1 MLADIAS
8 MDQSNRLTLFYRIL
22 SLNADLTN
30 DLKKLFLNS
39 DLTISKQYST
49 QFETFLISTI
59 YLSEHFSYNLSIDF
73 IYALLVNIL
82 FMGYYSENNALIPK
96 LLELKNVENAK
107 LVSNLKTLDKIPSL
121 SSINY
126 QPQIVHQ
133 YNAWQN
139 CFNSIAFLASILNL
153 SDCK

>member
-1 MLADIAS
+1 MLADIVS
-8 MDQSNRLTLFYRIL
+8 MAQRDRLVLFYRIL
-22 SLNADLTN
+22 SLNADLTD
-30 DLKKLFLNS
+30 DLKKLFLNN
-39 DLTISKQYST
+39 DLKISKQYSN
-49 QFETFLISTI
+49 QFETLIISTV
-59 YLSEHFSYNLSIDF
+59 YLSQHFSADLSINF
-73 IYALLVNIL
+73 LYALLVNIL
-82 FMGYYSENNALIPK
+82 FMGYYSGAKALIPK

>member
-22 SLNADLTN
+22 SLNADFTD

-39 DLTISKQYST
+39 DLKISKQYLT
-49 QFETFLISTI
+49 QLETFLISTV
-59 YLSEHFSYNLSIDF
+59 YLSQHFSADLSINF
-73 IYALLVNIL
+73 LYALLVNIL
-82 FMGYYSENNALIPK
+82 FMGYYSGANALIPK
-96 LLELKNVENAK
+96 LLELKNVETSK
-107 LVSNLKTLDKIPSL
+107 LVAILKKFDKIPSL

-126 QPQIVHQ
+126 QPRIVHQ

-139 CFNSIAFLASILNL
+139 CFNSIALLASILNL